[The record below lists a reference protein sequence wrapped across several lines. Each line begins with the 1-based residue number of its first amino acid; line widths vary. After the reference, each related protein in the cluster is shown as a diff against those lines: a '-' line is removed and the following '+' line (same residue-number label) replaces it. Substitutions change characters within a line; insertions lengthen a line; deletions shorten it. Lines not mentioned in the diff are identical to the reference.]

1 MFRHLLKPLW
11 KRKGRNLLLSVEIAL
26 AFAVVFAIAAGLLRH
41 AQLYREPVGLQ
52 WQDVWAVQLLVPDA
66 DGGKPNFDT
75 AVYARF
81 KQALERMPEV
91 EKVGFA
97 AYTPYENSEWNTSY
111 WSGNREIESNVM
123 QVTDD
128 FFAVMGI
135 TPVAGRAFSA
145 ADDGAS
151 PRPVVINRRLA
162 ESAFPGQDA
171 LGQVLADGGPEGKD
185 RRLMKVVGIVE
196 AFRNQGEYM
205 APVNFT
211 ITRFDPTQDP
221 AQMRSLLLKLRPGT
235 PRSFEAALSRQLKLV
250 RNDWS
255 YQIAPMRDMRDD
267 QLRGATLPLKMLG
280 VLAAFLLFMVAFGLF
295 GVLWQNTT
303 RRVPEIGL
311 RRAVGATA
319 AGIYSQI
326 VIEQVLLCLL
336 PILAALLLLAQL
348 PITGALGEALTW
360 PLFLAAGVLA
370 AAVMV
375 LVSVACALYPAWRA
389 SRLSPSE
396 ALHYE

>member
-41 AQLYREPVGLQ
+41 AQLYREPVGFQ

-66 DGGKPNFDT
+66 EGTRSSVDAAAYG
-75 AVYARF
+75 RF
-81 KQALERMPEV
+81 QRALEQLPEV
-91 EKVGFA
+91 EKVAFA

-111 WSGNREIESNVM
+111 WAGTREFETHIM
-123 QVTDD
+123 QVSDA
-128 FFAVMGI
+128 FFDVMGI
-135 TPVAGRAFSA
+135 RLEGGRAFSS
-145 ADDGAS
+145 ADDGATT
-151 PRPVVINRRLA
+151 PPIVINRRLA
-162 ESAFPGQDA
+162 DAAFPGGDA
-171 LGQVLADGGPEGKD
+171 LGQQLNSGGPDGKD
-185 RRLMKVVGIVE
+185 RKPSRVVGVIE

-205 APVNFT
+205 APGNFI
-211 ITRFDPTQDP
+211 ITRYDPTRDP
-221 AQMRSLLLKLRPGT
+221 AQMRSLLLKVRPGT

-255 YQIAPMRDMRDD
+255 YQISPMRGLRDD
-267 QLRGATLPLKMLG
+267 QLHSSTLPLKMLG

-319 AGIYSQI
+319 AGIYTQI
-326 VIEQVLLCLL
+326 VVEQVLLCLL
-336 PILAALLLLAQL
+336 PILATLLLLAQL
-348 PITGALGEALTW
+348 PITGALGESLTW
-360 PLFLAAGVLA
+360 PLFLGAGVLA

>member
-41 AQLYREPVGLQ
+41 AQLYRQPVGLQ

-66 DGGKPNFDT
+66 DGNRPNFDT

-91 EKVGFA
+91 ERVGFA
-97 AYTPYENSEWNTSY
+97 AYTPYENSEWNSAFHQGDRRIMT
-111 WSGNREIESNVM
+111 NVIK
-123 QVTDD
+123 VTDD
-128 FFAVMGI
+128 FFPVMGI
-135 TPVAGRAFSA
+135 TPVAGRLFSS

-151 PRPVVINRRLA
+151 PRPVLVNRRLA
-162 ESAFPGQDA
+162 ESAFAGQDA
-171 LGQVLADGGPEGKD
+171 IGQVMVDGDPKD
-185 RRLMKVVGIVE
+185 KDHTLLKVVGVVE

-211 ITRFDPTQDP
+211 ILRFDPTRDA
-221 AQMRSLLLKLRPGT
+221 AQLRSLLLKVRPGT

-255 YQIAPMRDMRDD
+255 FQISPMRDMRDD
-267 QLRGATLPLKMLG
+267 QLRTATLPLKMLG
-280 VLAAFLLFMVAFGLF
+280 VLAGFLLFMVAFGLF

-319 AGIYSQI
+319 AGIYAQI
-326 VIEQVLLCLL
+326 VVEQVLLCLL
-336 PILAALLLLAQL
+336 PILATLLLLAQL

-360 PLFLAAGVLA
+360 PLFLGAGVLA